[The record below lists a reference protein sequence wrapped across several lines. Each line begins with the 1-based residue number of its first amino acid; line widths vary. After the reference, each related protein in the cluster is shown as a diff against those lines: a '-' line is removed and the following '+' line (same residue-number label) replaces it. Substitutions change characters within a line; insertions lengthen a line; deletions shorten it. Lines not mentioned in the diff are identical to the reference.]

1 MDAVIEAVTQRLD
14 LHSLKHEMLYS
25 IKRVQA
31 FYGEALINCWKQAA
45 AHYLETL
52 AVQLVEQH
60 LYLPP
65 FWIAEA
71 CVEREDWLLYTSVT
85 QEVCRHLLMAVVAMN
100 REYFPG
106 VKRQAQLLSELA
118 IQPEDFNI
126 RLNAIL
132 LGDPQAAIAEVYRLY
147 DDVFALVQ
155 KHVPQASVTGARE
168 RFLNRRAQ

>member
-1 MDAVIEAVTQRLD
+1 M
-14 LHSLKHEMLYS
+14 
-25 IKRVQA
+25 
-31 FYGEALINCWKQAA
+31 
-45 AHYLETL
+45 
-52 AVQLVEQH
+52 QLVEQH

-85 QEVCRHLLMAVVAMN
+85 QEVCQHLLMAVVALN

-106 VKRQAQLLSELA
+106 AKRQAQLLSELA

-132 LGDPQAAIAEVYRLY
+132 RGDPQAAIAEVYRLY

-168 RFLNRRAQ
+168 RFLNRRAQWFSAP